1 MGKIKMAKGEKIPL
15 IAVVGS
21 TASGKSRLAVQ
32 LAKALD
38 GEVVSCD
45 SMQIYRRMDVGTAKP
60 TREEME
66 GVPHHLIDIAEPDHP
81 FSCADYVSAAKDV
94 IAEIHGRGKMPV
106 VCGGTGLYLERLL
119 MGGGDVEAAEPDPR
133 IREKWQAFAAE
144 NGNHALHEKLRL
156 VDAESADAIHENNL
170 HRVIRALEI
179 YETTGVPKSQWD
191 RQSKEIV
198 SDYDYRVIGLRY
210 TDRQMLYGRIE
221 RRVDEMIAMG
231 LLAET
236 ESLMREGVFER
247 NATAAQA
254 IGYKELLP
262 YLLGNETSLEAAVDQ
277 LKTATRRYAK
287 RQITWFSAK
296 PYVSWIDADREGV
309 RRTDEELLSDA
320 LEVIREK
327 N

>member
-1 MGKIKMAKGEKIPL
+1 MDGNEKIPL

-60 TREEME
+60 TEEEME
-66 GVPHHLIDIAEPDHP
+66 GVPHHLIDIADPDRP
-81 FSCADYVSAAKDV
+81 FSCADYVAAAKDV
-94 IAEIHGRGKMPV
+94 IAEIYGRGKLPV

-133 IREKWQAFAAE
+133 IREKWQAYAAE
-144 NGNHALHEKLRL
+144 NGNHALHEELRL

-179 YETTGVPKSQWD
+179 FETTGVPKSQWD
-191 RQSKEIV
+191 RQSKETV
-198 SDYDYRVIGLRY
+198 SDYRHTVIGLRY
-210 TDRQMLYGRIE
+210 ASRQLLYDRIE
-221 RRVDEMIAMG
+221 RRVDEMIRMG
-231 LLAET
+231 LLSET
-236 ESLMREGVFER
+236 EALMREGVFER

-262 YLLGNETSLEAAVDQ
+262 CLMGNEMSMDAAVDQ

-296 PYVSWIDADREGV
+296 PYVSWIDADRDGV

-320 LEVIREK
+320 LGVIREK
-327 N
+327 MQ

>member
-1 MGKIKMAKGEKIPL
+1 MAQEGKIPL

-45 SMQIYRRMDVGTAKP
+45 SMQIYRRMDIGTAKP
-60 TREEME
+60 TQAEME
-66 GVPHHLIDIAEPDHP
+66 GVPHHLIDIADPDRP
-81 FSCADYVSAAKDV
+81 FSCADYVAAARDV

-144 NGNHALHEKLRL
+144 NGNRALHEKLRL

-191 RQSKEIV
+191 RRSKEIV
-198 SDYDYRVIGLRY
+198 SDYDYTVIGLRY
-210 TDRQMLYGRIE
+210 ADRQTLYDRIE
-221 RRVDEMIAMG
+221 RRVDEMIAAG

-236 ESLMREGVFER
+236 EVLMREGVFER

-262 YLLGNETSLEAAVDQ
+262 HLLENEIDLDAAVDQ

-296 PYVSWIDADREGV
+296 AYVHWIEADREGV
-309 RRTDEELLSDA
+309 RRGDDELLSDA
-320 LEVIREK
+320 LEVIRGGREA
-327 N
+327 